1 MPGMAMWRDGLSRL
15 RTAWADLGSR
25 RDRIPSD
32 IREQL
37 PLADIQKV
45 TFYKRDELTTDLI
58 CCDVEA
64 RGQTW
69 FFHEEAEGWDE
80 FLRYLERLPTFRKD
94 WYEAVVQPP
103 FAASETVAF
112 DRG

>member
-1 MPGMAMWRDGLSRL
+1 MAMWRDRLRSL
-15 RTAWADLGSR
+15 RTAWANLGSR

-32 IREQL
+32 FREQL
-37 PLADIQKV
+37 PLADILKV
-45 TFYKRDELTTDLI
+45 TFFKRDELTTDLI
-58 CCDVEA
+58 CCHVEV

-80 FLRYLERLPTFRKD
+80 LLHHLEQLPSFRKD
-94 WYEAVVQPP
+94 WYEVVAQPP

-112 DRG
+112 TRG